1 MAKHTWLTCDLVE
14 ELQQAAG
21 AGRAVDS
28 FVAPLEF
35 ATLPGFLE
43 YGCAKWHCKSL
54 SALPARIFSSP
65 LGRALQ
71 EVRSELGLRVTGRQK
86 PPPRTITPLAQ
97 EFFVLEGSADPT
109 TGQDWGEFL
118 VRFRQSVKSV
128 GFDLEKAKGIAA
140 ALGEMADNATLHANA
155 PVGVLVGYQVIDGA
169 AVCCVADVGDG
180 VLKSLTT
187 HEAYRHVKTH
197 KDAVRLALR
206 RGVSR
211 YGPGQGGLGF
221 YNVFKSLA
229 AMSGTLRFRS
239 GEGCVTMDGT
249 EFEADKGEESYVLF
263 RPGFQVTICC
273 RAANRSRCEKPRNR
287 ATSSRFALR
296 RLRSSIRRER
306 IRQSPKQP

>member
-1 MAKHTWLTCDLVE
+1 MKPTWLTCELVE
-14 ELQQAAG
+14 ELQQAAI
-21 AGRAVDS
+21 AGQTVDS
-28 FVAPLEF
+28 FVDPLENT
-35 ATLPGFLE
+35 TLPALLE
-43 YGCAKWHCKSL
+43 YGCARRHYPSL
-54 SALPARIFSSP
+54 AALPARIFASP
-65 LGRALQ
+65 LGRTIQ
-71 EVRSELGLRVTGRQK
+71 EVRSELGLRTTGRQK
-86 PPPRTITPLAQ
+86 PPPRTITPEAH
-97 EFFVLEGSADPT
+97 EFFVLEGTDPT
-109 TGQDWGEFL
+109 TGQGWGEFL

-187 HEAYRHVKTH
+187 HEAYRHVQSH
-197 KDAVRLALR
+197 KEAVRLALR

-211 YGPGQGGLGF
+211 FGPGQGGLGF
-221 YNVFKSLA
+221 YNVFKALA

-249 EFEADKGEESYVLF
+249 DFEADTGEESYVLF

-273 RAANRSRCEKPRNR
+273 RVFNHPDP
-287 ATSSRFALR
+287 FPLV
-296 RLRSSIRRER
+296 
-306 IRQSPKQP
+306 